1 MVLPSAN
8 LHCAEAGGLGRF
20 DLSSFLPISIW
31 PSEIVHATSA
41 KAREVRTKRF
51 MNNLLGCS
59 ATRFSTT
66 CFDNVS
72 SGLDEAGQK
81 KVITVSRRLC
91 WGNGAANAVDTI
103 NPCPST
109 TKSEKSWS
117 ATKS

>member
-1 MVLPSAN
+1 MVLPSEN
-8 LHCAEAGGLGRF
+8 LHCAEAGGLGRL

-31 PSEIVHATSA
+31 PSERVHVASA
-41 KAREVRTKRF
+41 NAREVRTKRF
-51 MNNLLGCS
+51 MNSLLGCS
-59 ATRFSTT
+59 RTKVSTT

-72 SGLDEAGQK
+72 SRLDEAGQE
-81 KVITVSRRLC
+81 KVITVSRRHC

-109 TKSEKSWS
+109 TKSGKSWS